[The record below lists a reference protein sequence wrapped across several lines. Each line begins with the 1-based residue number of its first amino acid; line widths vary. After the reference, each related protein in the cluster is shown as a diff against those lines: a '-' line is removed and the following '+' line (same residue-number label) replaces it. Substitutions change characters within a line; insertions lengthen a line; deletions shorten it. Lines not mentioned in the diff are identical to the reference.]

1 MKLLEKISN
10 YDMEH
15 REFQRDRERHRRASH
30 GDYSGLKPFAK
41 QRERER
47 ESERERER
55 ERENERGVSSRPL
68 LAVWKK
74 GGGQA
79 LECVSSLN

>member
-30 GDYSGLKPFAK
+30 GDYPGLKPFAK
-41 QRERER
+41 Q
-47 ESERERER
+47 RERER

-79 LECVSSLN
+79 LECVSSLD

>member
-30 GDYSGLKPFAK
+30 GDYPGLKPFAK

-47 ESERERER
+47 ERERER
-55 ERENERGVSSRPL
+55 ARERAGGKLATPFWPCGRREGDKL
-68 LAVWKK
+68 LSA
-74 GGGQA
+74 
-79 LECVSSLN
+79 